1 MRGTDTDVFSYVISK
16 TESLE
21 SLIMKIFVLTSISDS
36 SNSNIAFRR
45 TEFLTFSN
53 VPCLTLRNF
62 LPYWVL
68 WKSRHLTLYWLAE
81 WRYCW
86 LHWK

>member
-21 SLIMKIFVLTSISDS
+21 SLLMKIFVLTNISNS

-45 TEFLTFSN
+45 IEFLPFSN
-53 VPCLTLRNF
+53 VPCLTLQHA
-62 LPYWVL
+62 LL
-68 WKSRHLTLYWLAE
+68 
-81 WRYCW
+81 C
-86 LHWK
+86 